1 MNRWSEGEV
10 AELRRLYPDT
20 KTKDIAEMLG
30 RTHLSVYKKAV
41 ALGLRKS
48 AECLFKTWSDV
59 RRGELGSNW
68 KGGVNRTSKGYNV
81 VLTDDGYVMQH
92 RIVMEEHLGRKM
104 REDEVAHHINGIK
117 TDNRIENLQLMTHG
131 EHTTLH
137 CIGSKRT
144 AETRQKMSIAAKRRF
159 QDKRNHPSYKNVDMS
174 AAIALRRGGMTIR
187 GICDMMGITAKT
199 YYNKLEEA

>member
-20 KTKDIAEMLG
+20 KTKDIAEILG
-30 RTHLSVYKKAV
+30 RTHVSVYKKAV
-41 ALGLRKS
+41 ALGLGKS

-59 RRGELGSNW
+59 RRRELGYNW
-68 KGGVNRTSKGYNV
+68 NGGVKRTSKGYNV
-81 VLTDDGYVMQH
+81 VLTDEGYIMEH
-92 RIVMEEHLGRKM
+92 RLVMEKHLGRKM

-137 CIGSKRT
+137 CTGSKRT
-144 AETRQKMSIAAKRRF
+144 AATKEKISVATKRRF
-159 QDKRNHPSYKNVDMS
+159 ADKRNHPSYKNVDMS
-174 AAIALRRGGMTIR
+174 AAIALHQRGMTIQR
-187 GICDMMGITAKT
+187 ICDMMGITRKT